1 MKTPIVVL
9 TGFLGSG
16 KTTLMQYLLAQF
28 PEKKVAVLV
37 NDFGEVPVDA
47 ALLAGHGIPD
57 DMLYEVNGGSI
68 FCACLKDNFL
78 LGLKALTECRPDLI
92 LVEASGMADPSGISP
107 MIRNA
112 GLDATCELMCT
123 LCVFDGIKSLKLAA
137 NLTTIERQVTNAHY
151 ILLNK
156 ADIATPEEMN
166 AATDYIRSKNS
177 RAIIF
182 PTTRCTFNVD
192 LLKKEMENPFAMM
205 PSLNTLDNRPDVF
218 TVQAING
225 PIDAFLE
232 ALKTEEDLLRV
243 KGCLTENGRHYYISD
258 TGADIEK
265 RVETKN
271 FSPVVIITMQG
282 KGDAVRK
289 SLLNAGFLGKIGE

>member
-16 KTTLMQYLLAQF
+16 KTTLMQYLLHQF
-28 PEKKVAVLV
+28 SDKKVAVLV

-47 ALLAGHGIPD
+47 AVLSGHGIPD

-68 FCACLKDNFL
+68 FCACLKDSFA
-78 LGLKALTECRPDLI
+78 LGLKALVECSPDLI

-112 GLDATCELMCT
+112 GLADVCELMCT
-123 LCVFDGIKSLKLAA
+123 LCVFDAIKSLKLAQ
-137 NLTTIERQVTNAHY
+137 NLTTIERQVSNAHY

-156 ADIATPEEMN
+156 IDIAPQKDVD
-166 AATDYIRSKNS
+166 AATAYIREKNN

-182 PTTRCTFNVD
+182 PTTHCRFDVD
-192 LLKKEMENPFAMM
+192 RLKKEMENPFAMM
-205 PSLNTLDNRPDVF
+205 PSLNTSDNRPDAF
-218 TVQAING
+218 TVESVNG
-225 PIDAFLE
+225 PIDAFLN
-232 ALKTEEDLLRV
+232 ALEKEEDLLRV

-258 TGADIEK
+258 TGAAIEK
-265 RVETKN
+265 REEKENLT
-271 FSPVVIITMQG
+271 PVVVITMQD
-282 KGDAVRK
+282 KGEGVQNRLK
-289 SLLNAGFLGKIGE
+289 EAGFLA

>member
-1 MKTPIVVL
+1 MKTPIIVL

-16 KTTLMQYLLAQF
+16 KTTLMQYLLDRF

-47 ALLAGHGIPD
+47 AVLAGHGIPD

-68 FCACLKDNFL
+68 FCACLKDNFV
-78 LGLKALTECRPDLI
+78 LGLKALTECHPDLI

-112 GLDATCELMCT
+112 GLGDACELMCT
-123 LCVFDGIKSLKLAA
+123 LCVFDAIKSLKLAQ
-137 NLTTIERQVTNAHY
+137 NLATIERQVSNAHY

-156 ADIATPEEMN
+156 TDIAEKDEVDAST
-166 AATDYIRSKNS
+166 AYIREKNS
-177 RAIIF
+177 RAIIC
-182 PTTRCTFNVD
+182 PTSHCRFNVD

-205 PSLNTLDNRPDVF
+205 PSLNTSDNRPDAF
-218 TVQAING
+218 TVESVNG
-225 PIDAFLE
+225 PVDAFLE
-232 ALKTEEDLLRV
+232 ALKNEEDLLRV

-265 RVETKN
+265 REEKEN
-271 FSPVVIITMQG
+271 FTPVVVITMQD
-282 KGDAVRK
+282 KGEKVRQRLK
-289 SLLNAGFLGKIGE
+289 EAGFLDA